1 MLNEV
6 TGKVTVVAPSTGL
19 NSATT
24 PDDPKIDAGLIEL
37 VSIGDYVWWDTNR
50 DGLQTEGELPIPG
63 ITVNLLDAEGNPAV
77 LPGGA
82 PVTTTTDA
90 NGFYSFNNLIG
101 GVDYVVQFVK
111 PDNTT
116 FTWMLSGDNSAIDSN
131 ADVNGLA
138 PVTAPLTGENS
149 LETPDDP
156 KIDAGLVKLV
166 SVGDYVWYDVN
177 RDGIQ
182 GEGEAP
188 VPGVTVNLYDD
199 ETGELLATAV
209 TDENGFYS
217 FTDLWAGAS
226 YTIEFVKPS
235 GTSFTS
241 VDSGDD
247 ALDSDADL
255 VTGTVT
261 FTAPSDGLNSAVTPD
276 DPTIDAGLVK
286 FNLTLTKVLSTT
298 GVVYP
303 GDTVTFTLTPH
314 NDGPVDTLAGW
325 SVTEVVPA
333 GLTFVSMTGDGYTCT
348 GTTCVADGI
357 LAAGADG
364 NPITVTMTAGTA
376 ISSRNVA
383 FVDKAGTE
391 GPETNPLVTP
401 TQDTD
406 TTTSET
412 DNDSEAAVIV
422 SPFLPNTGTDV
433 APFLAIALGLMA
445 AGGLLLAA
453 TRRRRATEE

>member
-1 MLNEV
+1 
-6 TGKVTVVAPSTGL
+6 
-19 NSATT
+19 
-24 PDDPKIDAGLIEL
+24 
-37 VSIGDYVWWDTNR
+37 
-50 DGLQTEGELPIPG
+50 
-63 ITVNLLDAEGNPAV
+63 
-77 LPGGA
+77 
-82 PVTTTTDA
+82 
-90 NGFYSFNNLIG
+90 
-101 GVDYVVQFVK
+101 
-111 PDNTT
+111 
-116 FTWMLSGDNSAIDSN
+116 
-131 ADVNGLA
+131 
-138 PVTAPLTGENS
+138 
-149 LETPDDP
+149 
-156 KIDAGLVKLV
+156 
-166 SVGDYVWYDVN
+166 
-177 RDGIQ
+177 
-182 GEGEAP
+182 
-188 VPGVTVNLYDD
+188 VTVNLYDE

-217 FTDLWAGAS
+217 FTDLWAGAT
-226 YTIEFVKPS
+226 YTVEFVKPA

-241 VDSGDD
+241 MDSGADD

-255 VTGTVT
+255 VTGMVT
-261 FTAPSDGLNSAVTPD
+261 FVAPEDGLNSAVTPD

-314 NDGPVDTLAGW
+314 NAGPVDALAGW

-348 GTTCVADGI
+348 GTTCVAVGV

-376 ISSRNVA
+376 VSSRNIA
-383 FVDKAGTE
+383 FVDKAPTD

-401 TQDTD
+401 TSDTD
-406 TTTSET
+406 TSTSET

-422 SPFLPNTGTDV
+422 SPRLPDTGTDV
-433 APFLAIALGLMA
+433 APFLALALGLMA

-453 TRRRRATEE
+453 TRRRRRTSEQ